1 MVLRLNGFSGMLF
14 LTAAFGSLMNPPP
27 YIAIAIF
34 FFLMGLV
41 LFRSER
47 KPRPFMSDAAR
58 YCSPVVEKLIQQHFQ
73 RQIKGGIKSIIIL
86 TSLLIM
92 CLIIPQVDT
101 NTSRLFANPIANLKF
116 DSQS

>member
-1 MVLRLNGFSGMLF
+1 MVSRLNGFWGMLF

-27 YIAIAIF
+27 YIAIAII

-41 LFRSER
+41 LL
-47 KPRPFMSDAAR
+47 
-58 YCSPVVEKLIQQHFQ
+58 PVVDELIQQHFQ

-101 NTSRLFANPIANLKF
+101 NTSRLFANPIANLKG
-116 DSQS
+116 DS